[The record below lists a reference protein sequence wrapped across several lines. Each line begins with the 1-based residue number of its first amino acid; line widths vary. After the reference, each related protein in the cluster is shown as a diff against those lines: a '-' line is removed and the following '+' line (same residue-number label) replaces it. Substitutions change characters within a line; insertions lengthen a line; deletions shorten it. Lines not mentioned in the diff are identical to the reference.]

1 MADGSFLENE
11 RPRAVMSKDQ
21 DPQNF
26 PVSGN
31 QDVESLTR
39 GAENSEEVRVLVVDD
54 EALIRWAMAATLKD
68 AGYDVVEASSGQ
80 EAMASLHGHPDPH
93 VIFLDYRLADS
104 QDLTLL
110 RNIRAAV
117 PECPV
122 IMMTAYATPEMV
134 EAAARLG
141 AYRVV
146 GKPFDM
152 GDIVSL
158 TRHACSSRLH

>member
-26 PVSGN
+26 PVSRN
-31 QDVESLTR
+31 QDGESLTR

-80 EAMASLHGHPDPH
+80 EGTVAPG
-93 VIFLDYRLADS
+93 
-104 QDLTLL
+104 
-110 RNIRAAV
+110 
-117 PECPV
+117 C
-122 IMMTAYATPEMV
+122 
-134 EAAARLG
+134 
-141 AYRVV
+141 
-146 GKPFDM
+146 
-152 GDIVSL
+152 
-158 TRHACSSRLH
+158 